1 MAYSAGMRRYRI
13 TIQNRKEQ
21 TSGSYGIDSQ
31 GVEWKDVVTLNA
43 AVSYQKGMHA
53 MREGSLDAYAVKMV
67 RMNYSPQVTMRS
79 RVVWQGQTYQII
91 PETFDSDFKNNEIQF
106 HMQLVVES

>member
-1 MAYSAGMRRYRI
+1 MRRYRI

-21 TSGSYGIDSQ
+21 TSGSYGIDGQ
-31 GVEWKDVVTLNA
+31 GIEWENTCMVYESVDYV
-43 AVSYQKGMHA
+43 KGMHA

-67 RMNYSPQVTMRS
+67 RMNYSPQVNMRS

-91 PETFDSDFKNNEIQF
+91 PETFDSDYQKNEIQF
-106 HMQLVVES
+106 HMQLIINES